1 MREEEEYPLWS
12 RPLGVGLSTADGH
25 GAVELVRMAVHPDF
39 RGKNRTFPVIS
50 SNVLDINRHSTEVSV
65 SQLLIRT
72 AAEWAVLRNCKYL
85 VLTTGRPMYK
95 AVSAYKRLGFSGN
108 ELPENV
114 AFSAEASKLIQM
126 HYKSSNHTL

>member
-1 MREEEEYPLWS
+1 
-12 RPLGVGLSTADGH
+12 
-25 GAVELVRMAVHPDF
+25 MAVHPDF
-39 RGKNRTFPVIS
+39 RGKNRTFPVNC
-50 SNVLDINRHSTEVSV
+50 SNELDVKIDGTQVSV

-85 VLTTGRPMYK
+85 VLTTGRPMYR

-114 AFSAEASKLIQM
+114 AFSAEASTLIQM
-126 HYKSSNHTL
+126 HYKGSKHDL

>member
-39 RGKNRTFPVIS
+39 RGKNRTFPVIC